1 MRPELSIVIP
11 LFRCE
16 EGLPALFQALAAI
29 SIPEPFEV
37 VFVNDGSPDRT
48 SEVCREL
55 LGRAPFSA
63 CLVDLTRNFGEHNAV
78 LAGYRQA
85 RGSWIVNIDDDLQN
99 PPDEAVRL
107 FRFAREHGFDAV
119 YSYYETKQHSLWRN
133 LGSRLANV
141 VGDLLLDKPRG
152 LYLSSFRCVTAAV
165 AQEVCRYDGPFAYI
179 DGLITQ
185 VTQRIGRLE
194 VRHEARR
201 VGRSTYGVRKLVQ
214 LWLNILFNFSIL
226 PLRMAIVLGLV
237 TAVVGLSMLVAV
249 IVERMTSGTPL
260 GWGSLMA
267 AITVFAG
274 VQLIVL
280 GGVGE
285 YVGRLFLTVNRRP
298 QSVVREV
305 IVHEPKASGASQAA
319 AATGEGLEARR

>member
-1 MRPELSIVIP
+1 MNPELSIVVP
-11 LFRCE
+11 LYRSE
-16 EGLPALFQALAAI
+16 EGLPALFAALASM

-37 VFVNDGSPDRT
+37 VFVNDGSPDHT
-48 SEVCREL
+48 ADVCRNL
-55 LGRAPFSA
+55 LARAPFPA

-85 RGSWIVNIDDDLQN
+85 RGRWIVNIDDDLQN

-107 FRFAREHGFDAV
+107 FRFARERGFDTV
-119 YSYYETKQHSLWRN
+119 YSYYDTKQHPLWRN
-133 LGSRLANV
+133 LGSHLANSV
-141 VGDLLLDKPRG
+141 ADLLLEKPHH
-152 LYLSSFRCVTAAV
+152 LYLSSFRCVSAAV
-165 AQEVCRYDGPFAYI
+165 AREVCRYDGPYVYI

-185 VTQRIGRLE
+185 ITQRIGSLE
-194 VRHEARR
+194 VRHEPRR
-201 VGRSTYGVRKLVQ
+201 VGRSTYDFRKLVR

-226 PLRMAIVLGLV
+226 PLRAAILLGLV
-237 TAVVGLSMLVAV
+237 TAVAGLTLLVEV
-249 IVERMTSGTPL
+249 IAERLLFGTPA

-285 YVGRLFLTVNRRP
+285 YVGRLFLTANRRP

-305 IVHEPKASGASQAA
+305 VLHDPEQGDAGHRPDAA
-319 AATGEGLEARR
+319 AKYKA